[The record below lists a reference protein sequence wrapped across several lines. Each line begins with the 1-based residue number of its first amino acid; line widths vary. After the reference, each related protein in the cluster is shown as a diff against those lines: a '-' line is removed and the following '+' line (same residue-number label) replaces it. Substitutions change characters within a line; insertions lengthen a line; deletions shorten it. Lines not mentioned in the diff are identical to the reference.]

1 MKVRIEDI
9 IVNYRIRNE
18 IGDIADLMES
28 ISKYGLLN
36 PITIT
41 ESMELLAGFRRLE
54 ACKAL
59 GMSEVECRVVP
70 ALTDIDKLLIEADE
84 NLTRKELTVTEVG
97 RYENEKRY
105 LQAHGLEKARL
116 WVIRLFRRIAEW
128 FRKYVLRRPV

>member
-41 ESMELLAGFRRLE
+41 ESRELLAGFRRLE

-59 GMSEVECRVVP
+59 GMTEVECRVVP

-128 FRKYVLRRPV
+128 FGKYVLRRPV